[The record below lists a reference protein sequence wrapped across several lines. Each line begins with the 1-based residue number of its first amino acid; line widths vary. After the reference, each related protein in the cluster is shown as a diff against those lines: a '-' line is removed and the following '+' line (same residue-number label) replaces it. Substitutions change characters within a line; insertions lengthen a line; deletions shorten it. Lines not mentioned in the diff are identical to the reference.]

1 MSTRRSFFAETFAS
15 LKKDPLGIM
24 GLVIIVLI
32 LLATIFASILSP
44 YDPLEVDVYNRLASP
59 TWQHW
64 LGTDQLG
71 RDVLSR
77 VLYGGRVALKVS
89 LVAISVSMAIGLL
102 LGMMAGLGPK
112 WLDRILVVCFDTLRS
127 FPTIMF
133 ALAIVA
139 LTGPSLNTVIAVIII
154 TSIPVYGRIVR
165 TQTQA
170 LREDDYILAERALG
184 ASTARILR
192 DHILP
197 NIAAPLLILASMDV
211 PAVVG
216 MEAGLSF
223 LGLGVSAPTPSWG
236 SILNDGYSYLRNSPW
251 PLIAGGIPLIL
262 VTLGF
267 TFFGESL
274 RDILDPKLRGKGG
287 DS

>member
-1 MSTRRSFFAETFAS
+1 MSVQRGVIAEIFGRLRKDS
-15 LKKDPLGIM
+15 LGM
-24 GLVIIVLI
+24 TGLVIVVVI
-32 LLATIFASILSP
+32 LLASIFAPVLTP
-44 YDPLEVDVYNRLASP
+44 HDPLEVDVYNRLVSP
-59 TWQHW
+59 SWQHW

-77 VLYGGRVALKVS
+77 VLFGGRIALKVA
-89 LVAISVSMAIGLL
+89 LVAISVSMAVGLL
-102 LGMMAGLGPK
+102 LGMMAGFGPK
-112 WLDRILVVCFDTLRS
+112 WLDRLLVICFDTLRS

-139 LTGPSLNTVIAVIII
+139 LTGPSLNTVIGVIII

-170 LREDDYILAERALG
+170 LRENDFILAERAMG

-223 LGLGVSAPTPSWG
+223 LGLGVTPPTPSWG
-236 SILNDGYSYLRNSPW
+236 NILSDGYSYLRNSPW
-251 PLIAGGIPLIL
+251 PIIAGGIPLIL

-274 RDILDPKLRGKGG
+274 RDILDPKLRGKDGKG
-287 DS
+287 

>member
-1 MSTRRSFFAETFAS
+1 MAKPRNTFLRIFAA
-15 LKKDPLGIM
+15 LKKDPLGMAGFI
-24 GLVIIVLI
+24 LVSLI
-32 LLATIFASILSP
+32 LFLTVFAGWLAP
-44 YDPLEVDVYNRLASP
+44 YDPFEVDVYNRLSSP
-59 TWQHW
+59 SAAHW

-77 VLYGGRVALKVS
+77 VLFGGQVALKVS
-89 LVAISVSMAIGLL
+89 LIAISVSMAIGLV
-102 LGMMAGLGPK
+102 LGMLAGFGPR
-112 WLDRILVVCFDTLRS
+112 WLDRILVVSFDTVRS

-133 ALAIVA
+133 ALAFVA
-139 LTGPSLNTVIAVIII
+139 LTGPSLNTVIGVIII
-154 TSIPVYGRIVR
+154 TSIPVYARVVR
-165 TQTQA
+165 TQTRA
-170 LREDDYILAERALG
+170 LRERDFILAERAMG

-192 DHILP
+192 DHVLP
-197 NIAAPLLILASMDV
+197 NIAAPLFILASMDV

-223 LGLGVSAPTPSWG
+223 LGLGVSPPTPSWG

-251 PLIAGGIPLIL
+251 PIIAGGLPLIA

-274 RDILDPKLRGKGG
+274 RDIFDPKLRKK
-287 DS
+287 DQ

>member
-1 MSTRRSFFAETFAS
+1 MFAK
-15 LKKDPLGIM
+15 LRKDPLGLT
-24 GLVIIVLI
+24 GLVIVTVVL
-32 LLATIFASILSP
+32 LSAIFASILAP
-44 YDPLEVDVYNRLASP
+44 HDPLEVDVYNRLSGP
-59 TWQHW
+59 SWQHW

-77 VLYGGRVALKVS
+77 VLFGGQIALKVA
-89 LVAISVSMAIGLL
+89 LVAISVSMATGLL
-102 LGMMAGLGPK
+102 LGMMAGFGPK
-112 WLDRILVVCFDTLRS
+112 WLDRLLVICFDTLRS

-139 LTGPSLNTVIAVIII
+139 LIGPSLNTVIGVIIV
-154 TSIPVYGRIVR
+154 TSIPLYGRIVR
-165 TQTQA
+165 TQTLA
-170 LREDDYILAERALG
+170 LRNDDFILAERAMG
-184 ASTARILR
+184 ASTARILA
-192 DHILP
+192 HHVMP

-223 LGLGVSAPTPSWG
+223 LGLGVSPPTPSWG

-251 PLIAGGIPLIL
+251 PIIAGGIPLIL

-287 DS
+287 GT

>member
-1 MSTRRSFFAETFAS
+1 MSVQRGVIAEIFGRLRKDS
-15 LKKDPLGIM
+15 LGM
-24 GLVIIVLI
+24 TGLVIVVVI
-32 LLATIFASILSP
+32 LLASIFAPVLTP
-44 YDPLEVDVYNRLASP
+44 HDPLEVDVYNRLVSP
-59 TWQHW
+59 SWQHW

-77 VLYGGRVALKVS
+77 VLFGGRIALKVA
-89 LVAISVSMAIGLL
+89 LVAISVSMAVGLL
-102 LGMMAGLGPK
+102 LGMMAGFGPK
-112 WLDRILVVCFDTLRS
+112 WLDRLLVICFDTLRS

-139 LTGPSLNTVIAVIII
+139 LTGPSLNTVIGVIII

-170 LREDDYILAERALG
+170 LRENDFILAERAMG

-223 LGLGVSAPTPSWG
+223 LGLGVTPPTPSWG
-236 SILNDGYSYLRNSPW
+236 NILSDGYSYLRNSPW
-251 PLIAGGIPLIL
+251 PIIAGGIPLIL

-274 RDILDPKLRGKGG
+274 RDILDPKLRGKDGTG
-287 DS
+287 

>member
-1 MSTRRSFFAETFAS
+1 MSTRRSFIAETFAR

-32 LLATIFASILSP
+32 LLVTIFASVLSP

-89 LVAISVSMAIGLL
+89 LVAISVSMAIGVL
-102 LGMMAGLGPK
+102 LGMMAGFGPK

-139 LTGPSLNTVIAVIII
+139 LTGPSLNTVIGIIII

-170 LREDDYILAERALG
+170 LRENDFILAERALG

-274 RDILDPKLRGKGG
+274 RDILDPKLRGKDG

>member
-1 MSTRRSFFAETFAS
+1 MSVQRGIIAEIFGRLRKDS
-15 LKKDPLGIM
+15 LGM
-24 GLVIIVLI
+24 TGLVIVVVI
-32 LLATIFASILSP
+32 LLASIFASVLAP
-44 YDPLEVDVYNRLASP
+44 HDPLEVDVFNRLVSP
-59 TWQHW
+59 SWQHW

-71 RDVLSR
+71 RDILSR
-77 VLYGGRVALKVS
+77 VLFGGRIALKVAM
-89 LVAISVSMAIGLL
+89 VAISVSMAAGLL
-102 LGMMAGLGPK
+102 LGMMAGFGPK
-112 WLDRILVVCFDTLRS
+112 WLDRLLVICFDTLRS

-139 LTGPSLNTVIAVIII
+139 LTGPSLNTVIGVIII

-170 LREDDYILAERALG
+170 LRENDFILAERAMG

-223 LGLGVSAPTPSWG
+223 LGLGVSPPTPSWG
-236 SILNDGYSYLRNSPW
+236 NILSDGYSYLRNSPW
-251 PLIAGGIPLIL
+251 PIIAGGIPLIL

-274 RDILDPKLRGKGG
+274 RDILDPKLRGKDGTG
-287 DS
+287 